1 MGEIRTVGPG
11 KTHGYPYTVCKKT
24 FDTTIK
30 IFSRIE
36 ISERVHLGTD
46 NINFN
51 TLQ

>member
-1 MGEIRTVGPG
+1 MGEIRTVSPG

-36 ISERVHLGTD
+36 ISVHLGTD